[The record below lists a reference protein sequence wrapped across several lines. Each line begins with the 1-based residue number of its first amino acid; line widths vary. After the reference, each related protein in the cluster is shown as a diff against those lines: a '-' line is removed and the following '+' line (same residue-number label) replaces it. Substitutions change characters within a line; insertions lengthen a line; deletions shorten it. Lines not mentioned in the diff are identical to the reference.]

1 MTQKRGLGR
10 GLGALIPGATGSSK
24 PGGAAAQRQR
34 GGVLGALGTPAEAAP
49 ADEAPQQVE
58 EAPAANETPVEEGKA
73 RPVDMFFS
81 GPPSRKL
88 SSSIDLVGDLQ
99 KSAVARKG
107 RGKKKPAA
115 AAKPE
120 QAKDSEKVAA
130 SATEKATEAPQGAA
144 AEQKQEK
151 PSRDVKAAEKVAAAP
166 EKAVQAEV
174 GATGTNTGATEAV
187 RPSPEDEGLRPVP
200 GATFAEIPISEIRE
214 NPRNPRTMF
223 DEDALDELAFSLR
236 EVGVLQP
243 VVVRTIPATD
253 EGESFELVM
262 GERRWRAAQRAGL
275 ETIPAII
282 RETTDDDLLRDALL
296 ENLHRAQL
304 NPLEEAAAYQQ
315 LLEDFGCS
323 HDELSQRIGRSR
335 PQISNSLR
343 LLRLPPLVQRRLAAG
358 AITAGHARALVTLDN
373 PTLVEEL
380 CQRIITEGLSVRAVE
395 RLVGQGTIAA
405 VKRVPRRTSY
415 DPHVVEATSRLATR
429 FEAPVRIDVG
439 KRKGKITM
447 EFTNMEDLD
456 RLLAKLGI
464 ETDLESE

>member
-24 PGGAAAQRQR
+24 PGGATPQRQR

-49 ADEAPQQVE
+49 ADEAPQQQAE
-58 EAPAANETPVEEGKA
+58 EAPAASETPVEEGKA

-99 KSAVARKG
+99 KSAVARKA

-115 AAKPE
+115 AAKGTQE
-120 QAKDSEKVAA
+120 KENASVSAGAKEETAK
-130 SATEKATEAPQGAA
+130 APQSAQADRKSQEPSKAA
-144 AEQKQEK
+144 
-151 PSRDVKAAEKVAAAP
+151 KAAEKAAVAP

-174 GATGTNTGATEAV
+174 GASGVAAA
-187 RPSPEDEGLRPVP
+187 PSPEGEGLRPVP

-275 ETIPAII
+275 DTIPAII

-464 ETDLESE
+464 ETTLENE

>member
-24 PGGAAAQRQR
+24 PGDATPQRQR

-120 QAKDSEKVAA
+120 QA
-130 SATEKATEAPQGAA
+130 
-144 AEQKQEK
+144 
-151 PSRDVKAAEKVAAAP
+151 
-166 EKAVQAEV
+166 EV

-187 RPSPEDEGLRPVP
+187 KPSPEDEGLRPVP

-275 ETIPAII
+275 DTIPAII